1 MPIKDVGVGFACT
14 LVHKSRGLILDYSLS
29 LRTAVCKHKSSES
42 TMPSV
47 SLCGSHS
54 DF

>member
-1 MPIKDVGVGFACT
+1 MPIKDVGVDFACT
-14 LVHKSRGLILDYSLS
+14 LVHLSPGLILDYSLS
-29 LRTAVCKHKSSES
+29 LRTAVCKRKSYEI